1 MFIALSLATAYLL
14 LLGVV
19 LLRRT
24 HRNPAEHWLIVYC
37 AYSAVLMG
45 LHALILDG
53 RLYVPPPLSADFLLA
68 IGFTISLSITTG
80 LVLAYLEARPWHIAL
95 VGVPTAVW
103 NISLIVV
110 QVLGLP
116 PLTSLT
122 QWLDPV
128 LTERLTPVIEL
139 AAAGWLVLSIFLL
152 IMIWRAYLR
161 EPLPLYA
168 NRVLFWVV
176 LTPLLLFG
184 DALSSWLVSTW
195 HSIGYGLRFAGA
207 VAAVYSVVVLHLV
220 DLREFARRL
229 FSAAVM
235 TLLLAAVVFGAIT
248 LPEVISF
255 PGITPAQRWLLRV
268 LTAIVAASMIVPIT
282 QFIQWGLRRILGTR
296 STDPAEVVRLYGERI
311 GGIVELEE
319 LAEAISEAIQDLL
332 GVRRAQLILATQGP
346 TSITLEQVGKP
357 GAPACF
363 MMPDSPIH
371 EYFVEN
377 RRALLQYVID
387 YDALYA
393 SAPEAER
400 HYFSDLGMDIYAPI
414 IVDNRLAGVLA
425 VGPKKTDNAFRTG
438 EIELLEALASQTVA
452 ALENARLVADL
463 RDLNE
468 RITMLNQ
475 DLRLTNERL
484 ERLDQVKSDFLVI
497 ASHELRTPLTQLQGN
512 IEMLLELAEQDQLEA
527 EKDDA
532 LDMIRALSRA
542 TQRMTQVV
550 VAMLDVTHVDI
561 ESIDLVFT
569 PVEIKEVV
577 ACAVETFASAFVE
590 RKQQLV
596 TSGLESLPTIA
607 ADRKRLIQVFENVIN
622 NAIKYTPDGGKIEI
636 SGKVYDRNAEG
647 KPKSVEIRIKDSGIG
662 IDANHHKL
670 IFEKFYRVDPVT
682 FHSTGT
688 TKFKGAGPGLGLA
701 IAKAIVEGH
710 DGRIWVESPG
720 CDEKAFP
727 GSTFCIILPLNP
739 PAIDARK
746 RLRQVQ
752 VAQHDTEV
760 RTPSDAN
767 EDVTLKASSAE
778 ASVG

>member
-1 MFIALSLATAYLL
+1 MLTALSLATAYLL

-37 AYSAVLMG
+37 LYSAVLMG

-53 RLYVPPPLSADFLLA
+53 RLYVPPPFSADFLLA
-68 IGFTISLSITTG
+68 IGFTISLSIMTG
-80 LVLAYLEARPWHIAL
+80 LVLAYLETRPWLIAV
-95 VGVPTAVW
+95 VGVLTAVW

-110 QVLGLP
+110 QWLGLP
-116 PLTSLT
+116 PLTTLA
-122 QWLDPV
+122 QWLDPAIV
-128 LTERLTPVIEL
+128 GRMTPVIEL
-139 AAAGWLVLSIFLL
+139 AAAGWLVLSVFLL
-152 IMIWRAYLR
+152 ILIWRAYLR

-184 DALSSWLVSTW
+184 DALSSWLASPW

-207 VAAVYSVVVLHLV
+207 VAAVYSVIVLHLV

-229 FSAAVM
+229 FSAAVL
-235 TLLLAAVVFGAIT
+235 TLALAVVVFGAIT

-255 PGITPAQRWLLRV
+255 PGITAAQRWLLRA
-268 LTAIVAASMIVPIT
+268 LTAVVTASMLVPIT
-282 QFIQWGLRRILGTR
+282 QFVQWGLRRVLGTR
-296 STDPAEVVRLYGERI
+296 STDPAEVVRLYSERI
-311 GGIVELEE
+311 GGIVELEK
-319 LAEAISEAIQDLL
+319 LSEAISETIQDLL
-332 GVRRAQLILATQGP
+332 GVRRAQLILATGGP
-346 TSITLEQVGKP
+346 TSITLEQVGKT
-357 GAPACF
+357 GAPACL

-371 EYFVEN
+371 EHFVEN

-387 YDALYA
+387 YDARYV

-400 HYFSDLGMDIYAPI
+400 SYFSDLSMDIYAPI
-414 IVDNRLAGVLA
+414 VVDKRLAGVLA
-425 VGPKKTDNAFRTG
+425 VGPKKTDRAFRAG
-438 EIELLEALASQTVA
+438 EIELLEALASQTIA
-452 ALENARLVADL
+452 TLENARLVADL
-463 RDLNE
+463 RSLNE
-468 RITMLNQ
+468 RITMLNE

-484 ERLDQVKSDFLVI
+484 ERLDAVKSDFIII

-532 LDMIRALSRA
+532 LDMIRALNRA

-550 VAMLDVTHVDI
+550 IALLDMTQVDI
-561 ESIDLVFT
+561 DSMDLVFT
-569 PVEIKEVV
+569 PVEVKEVV
-577 ACAVETFASAFVE
+577 ACAAETFAGAFVE
-590 RKQQLV
+590 RKQEFEIN
-596 TSGLESLPTIA
+596 GLESLPPIA
-607 ADRKRLIQVFENVIN
+607 ADRKRLIQAFENVVN
-622 NAIKYTPDGGKIEI
+622 NAIKYTPDGGKIEV
-636 SGKVYDRNAEG
+636 SGKVYDRNPEG
-647 KPKSVEIRIKDSGIG
+647 EPQSVEIRIKDSGIG
-662 IDANHHKL
+662 IDTNHHKL

-701 IAKAIVEGH
+701 IARAIVEGH
-710 DGRIWVESPG
+710 GGRIWVESPG

-739 PAIDARK
+739 PAIEVRK

-760 RTPSDAN
+760 STPSDAGKG
-767 EDVTLKASSAE
+767 VTLNAPSAGAST
-778 ASVG
+778 